1 MKKKFG
7 LGLLVL
13 LLGFASCSF
22 TENHSF
28 ETDNKDKLLIDLI
41 TYVLEKGHYSP
52 KDLDDQFSTE
62 AFSRFIKGMDPL
74 KRYFLASDIE
84 TFEKYRLSIDDQLIN
99 KELVFFDEVYKV
111 LSKRIEEAESRYER
125 LLSDSFDLFSPSVVE
140 IDYDQMSYVNTKAE
154 LEDRW
159 RQQLTISLLPVID
172 AQLEKY
178 ARENELEVES
188 IEEFVFLELQL
199 KAREEL
205 KRTFYEYFHF
215 IGELDREDY
224 FSTYINAV
232 VETFDP
238 HTYYFAPTDKDRF
251 DIAMSGKFEG
261 IGARLQKKPEGTTV
275 VEIISGG
282 PVWRAK
288 SLEVGDELLKVR
300 QEEGEAVDI
309 SGMRLD
315 DAIELIKGPE
325 GTTVYLTVKRTN
337 GVVEEIS
344 VIRDVVE
351 LEESYAKSV
360 KISDEEYEYG
370 LIHLPKFYVDFD
382 DYNQRNAAID
392 VKAELMRLQKEGVE
406 GVVLDLRDNGGGS
419 LQTVVDMAGYFIDE
433 GPVVQVRTAGD
444 RREVQKD
451 PEKGIL
457 YDGPLVVLV
466 NELSASASEILAAA
480 LQDYGRAVIIGSERT
495 YGKGTVQNVIP
506 LSNIIRSNELGDL
519 GALKITTQKFYRVSG
534 GSTQLEGV
542 SSDII
547 IPDRYTY
554 IDVGERDQD
563 NPLSWDRI
571 QAATFTPWHKQI
583 DYERILSSSRE
594 RLSAN
599 RYVDLLDEEARWIS
613 AQRED
618 DTTYLDLKSYRKN
631 KEELKKKS
639 KEFEAL
645 DQYDTRLKFSS
656 LPYEKSLFNQDS
668 ILREKRDRWHKE
680 LAKDVY
686 LEEAIAV
693 LKDLKRYT
701 YNRPSPIKG

>member
-188 IEEFVFLELQL
+188 IEESVLLELQV

-215 IGELDREDY
+215 ISELDREDY

-382 DYNQRNAAID
+382 DYNERNAAID

>member
-22 TENHSF
+22 TDNHNF

-41 TYVLEKGHYSP
+41 TYVLEKGHYDP
-52 KDLDDQFSTE
+52 KELNDEFSSE
-62 AFSRFIKGMDPL
+62 AFDRFIEGLDPL
-74 KRYFLASDIE
+74 KRYFLAEDVE
-84 TFEKYRLSIDDQLIN
+84 AFEKYRYLIDDQLVA
-99 KELVFFDEVYKV
+99 KDLEFFDEAYQLLV
-111 LSKRIEEAESRYER
+111 KRIAEAKTRYDE
-125 LLSDSFDLFSPSVVE
+125 LLSSPIDLETKKVVE
-140 IDYDQMSYVNTKAE
+140 LDYEQLDFVNTTRE
-154 LEDRW
+154 LEGRW
-159 RQQLTISLLPVID
+159 IEQLTISLLPVID
-172 AQLEKY
+172 AQLEKF
-178 ARENELEVES
+178 ARENDLSVADIDRKSFETA
-188 IEEFVFLELQL
+188 QL
-199 KAREEL
+199 AAQAEL

-215 IGELDREDY
+215 MSELDRADY

-261 IGARLQKKPEGTTV
+261 IGARLQKKPEGVTV

-288 SLEVGDELLKVR
+288 ALEVGDELLKVR
-300 QEEGEAVDI
+300 QEDGEPVDI
-309 SGMRLD
+309 SAMRLD
-315 DAIELIKGPE
+315 DSIELIKGPK
-325 GTTVYLTVKRTN
+325 GSTVYLTVKRAT
-337 GVVEEIS
+337 GVVEEIA
-344 VIRDVVE
+344 VVRDVVE

-360 KISDEEYEYG
+360 KISDNNGSYG
-370 LIHLPKFYVDFD
+370 LIHLPKFYIDFE
-382 DYNQRNAAID
+382 DYNERNAAID
-392 VKAELMRLQKEGVE
+392 VRAELERLQKEGVD
-406 GVVLDLRDNGGGS
+406 GIVIDLRDNGGGS
-419 LQTVVDMAGYFIDE
+419 LQTVVDMAGYFIDQ

-444 RREVQKD
+444 RREVQGD
-451 PEKGIL
+451 PEPGIV
-457 YDGPLVVLV
+457 YDGPLVILV

-542 SSDII
+542 SSDIV
-547 IPDRYTY
+547 IPDRYSY
-554 IDVGERDQD
+554 IDVGERDQE
-563 NPLSWDRI
+563 NPLSWDQISPVSFR
-571 QAATFTPWHKQI
+571 PWHKQI
-583 DYERILSSSRE
+583 DFERVLQNSRE

-599 RYVDLLDEEARWIS
+599 KYVALLDKEARFIS
-613 AQRED
+613 EQRND
-618 DTTYLDLKSYRKN
+618 RRTALDLGSYRKE
-631 KEELKKKS
+631 KESLKLRS

-645 DQYDTRLKFSS
+645 DNYDTAFSFSS
-656 LPYEKSLFNQDS
+656 LPYERALFDQDS

-680 LAKDVY
+680 LASDVY

-693 LKDLKRYT
+693 LRDLKQFT
-701 YNRPSPIKG
+701 YARQNPIKG

>member
-140 IDYDQMSYVNTKAE
+140 IDYDEMSYVNTKAE

-188 IEEFVFLELQL
+188 IEESVLLELQV

-215 IGELDREDY
+215 IGELDREYY

>member
-140 IDYDQMSYVNTKAE
+140 IDYDEMSYVNTKTE

-188 IEEFVFLELQL
+188 IEESVLLELQV

-215 IGELDREDY
+215 ISELDREDY

-656 LPYEKSLFNQDS
+656 LPYEKNLFNQDS

>member
-140 IDYDQMSYVNTKAE
+140 IDYDEMSYVNTKAE

-178 ARENELEVES
+178 ARENELEIES
-188 IEEFVFLELQL
+188 IEESVLLELQV

-571 QAATFTPWHKQI
+571 QSATFTPWHKQI

>member
-22 TENHSF
+22 TDNHNF

-41 TYVLEKGHYSP
+41 TYVLEKGHYDP
-52 KDLDDQFSTE
+52 KELNDEFSSE
-62 AFSRFIKGMDPL
+62 AFDRFIEGLDPL
-74 KRYFLASDIE
+74 KRYFLAEDVE
-84 TFEKYRLSIDDQLIN
+84 AFEKYRYLIDDQLIA
-99 KELVFFDEVYKV
+99 KDLEFFDEAYQLLV
-111 LSKRIEEAESRYER
+111 KRIAEAKTRYDE
-125 LLSDSFDLFSPSVVE
+125 LLSSPIDLETKKVVE
-140 IDYDQMSYVNTKAE
+140 LDYEQLDFVNTTRE
-154 LEDRW
+154 LEGRW
-159 RQQLTISLLPVID
+159 IEQLTISLLPVID
-172 AQLEKY
+172 AQLEKF
-178 ARENELEVES
+178 ARENDLSVADIDKES
-188 IEEFVFLELQL
+188 FDTAQL
-199 KAREEL
+199 AAQEEL

-215 IGELDREDY
+215 MSELDRADY

-261 IGARLQKKPEGTTV
+261 IGARLQKKPEGVTV

-288 SLEVGDELLKVR
+288 ALEVGDELLKVR
-300 QEEGEAVDI
+300 QEDGEPVDI
-309 SGMRLD
+309 SAMRLD
-315 DAIELIKGPE
+315 DSIELIKGPK
-325 GTTVYLTVKRTN
+325 GSTVYLTVKRAT
-337 GVVEEIS
+337 GVVEEIA
-344 VIRDVVE
+344 VVRDVVE

-360 KISDEEYEYG
+360 KISDNNGSYG
-370 LIHLPKFYVDFD
+370 LIHLPKFYIDFE
-382 DYNQRNAAID
+382 DYNERNAAID
-392 VKAELMRLQKEGVE
+392 VRAELERLQKEGVD
-406 GVVLDLRDNGGGS
+406 GIVIDLRDNGGGS
-419 LQTVVDMAGYFIDE
+419 LQTVVDMAGYFIDQ

-444 RREVQKD
+444 RREVQGD
-451 PEKGIL
+451 PEPGIV
-457 YDGPLVVLV
+457 YDGPLVILV

-542 SSDII
+542 SSDIV
-547 IPDRYTY
+547 IPDRYSY
-554 IDVGERDQD
+554 IDVGERDQE
-563 NPLSWDRI
+563 NPLSWDQISPVSFR
-571 QAATFTPWHKQI
+571 PWHKQI
-583 DYERILSSSRE
+583 DFERVLQNSRE

-599 RYVDLLDEEARWIS
+599 KYVALLDKEARFIS
-613 AQRED
+613 EQRND
-618 DTTYLDLKSYRKN
+618 QRTALDLGSYRKE
-631 KEELKKKS
+631 KESLKLRS

-645 DQYDTRLKFSS
+645 DNYDTAFSFSS
-656 LPYEKSLFNQDS
+656 LPYERALFDQDS

-680 LAKDVY
+680 LASDVY

-693 LKDLKRYT
+693 LRDLKQFT
-701 YNRPSPIKG
+701 YARQNPIKG

>member
-22 TENHSF
+22 TENRSF

-111 LSKRIEEAESRYER
+111 FSKRIEEAESRYER

-140 IDYDQMSYVNTKAE
+140 IDYDEMSYVNTKAE

-188 IEEFVFLELQL
+188 IEESVLLELQV

-382 DYNQRNAAID
+382 DYNERNAAID

>member
-1 MKKKFG
+1 
-7 LGLLVL
+7 
-13 LLGFASCSF
+13 
-22 TENHSF
+22 
-28 ETDNKDKLLIDLI
+28 
-41 TYVLEKGHYSP
+41 
-52 KDLDDQFSTE
+52 
-62 AFSRFIKGMDPL
+62 
-74 KRYFLASDIE
+74 
-84 TFEKYRLSIDDQLIN
+84 
-99 KELVFFDEVYKV
+99 
-111 LSKRIEEAESRYER
+111 
-125 LLSDSFDLFSPSVVE
+125 
-140 IDYDQMSYVNTKAE
+140 
-154 LEDRW
+154 
-159 RQQLTISLLPVID
+159 
-172 AQLEKY
+172 
-178 ARENELEVES
+178 
-188 IEEFVFLELQL
+188 
-199 KAREEL
+199 
-205 KRTFYEYFHF
+205 
-215 IGELDREDY
+215 
-224 FSTYINAV
+224 
-232 VETFDP
+232 
-238 HTYYFAPTDKDRF
+238 
-251 DIAMSGKFEG
+251 
-261 IGARLQKKPEGTTV
+261 
-275 VEIISGG
+275 
-282 PVWRAK
+282 
-288 SLEVGDELLKVR
+288 
-300 QEEGEAVDI
+300 
-309 SGMRLD
+309 
-315 DAIELIKGPE
+315 
-325 GTTVYLTVKRTN
+325 
-337 GVVEEIS
+337 
-344 VIRDVVE
+344 
-351 LEESYAKSV
+351 
-360 KISDEEYEYG
+360 
-370 LIHLPKFYVDFD
+370 
-382 DYNQRNAAID
+382 
-392 VKAELMRLQKEGVE
+392 
-406 GVVLDLRDNGGGS
+406 
-419 LQTVVDMAGYFIDE
+419 
-433 GPVVQVRTAGD
+433 
-444 RREVQKD
+444 
-451 PEKGIL
+451 
-457 YDGPLVVLV
+457 
-466 NELSASASEILAAA
+466 
-480 LQDYGRAVIIGSERT
+480 IGSERT

>member
-140 IDYDQMSYVNTKAE
+140 IDYDEMSYVNTKAE

-188 IEEFVFLELQL
+188 IEESVLLELQV

-300 QEEGEAVDI
+300 QEEGEAVDL

>member
-188 IEEFVFLELQL
+188 IEESVLLELQV

>member
-140 IDYDQMSYVNTKAE
+140 IDYDEMSYVNTKTE

-188 IEEFVFLELQL
+188 IEESVLLELQV

-215 IGELDREDY
+215 ISELDREDY

-300 QEEGEAVDI
+300 QEEGEAVDL

>member
-140 IDYDQMSYVNTKAE
+140 IDYDEMSYVNTKAE

-188 IEEFVFLELQL
+188 IEESVLLELQV

-300 QEEGEAVDI
+300 QEEGETVDI

>member
-188 IEEFVFLELQL
+188 IEESVLLELQV

-275 VEIISGG
+275 VEVISGG

-382 DYNQRNAAID
+382 DYNERNAAID

>member
-140 IDYDQMSYVNTKAE
+140 IDYDEMSYVNTKAE

-188 IEEFVFLELQL
+188 IEESVLLELQV

-315 DAIELIKGPE
+315 DAIELIKGPK

-645 DQYDTRLKFSS
+645 EQYDTRLKFSS

>member
-52 KDLDDQFSTE
+52 KDLDDQFSAE
-62 AFSRFIKGMDPL
+62 AFDRFIEGMDPL

-84 TFEKYRLSIDDQLIN
+84 SFEKYRLSIDDQLIN
-99 KELVFFDEVYKV
+99 KELVFFDEVYALLV
-111 LSKRIEEAESRYER
+111 KRIEEAEARYER
-125 LLSDSFDLFSPSVVE
+125 LLSDSFDLSSPTVVE
-140 IDYDQMSYVNTKAE
+140 IDYDKMPFVITKAE

-159 RQQLTISLLPVID
+159 LQQLTISLLPVMD

-178 ARENELEVES
+178 ARENKVEVYA
-188 IEEFVFLELQL
+188 IEKSVLNELQE

-288 SLEVGDELLKVR
+288 ALEVGDELLKVR

-315 DAIELIKGPE
+315 DAIELIKGPK
-325 GTTVYLTVKRTN
+325 GTTVHLTVKHTT

-360 KISDEEYEYG
+360 RISDEESEFG
-370 LIHLPKFYVDFD
+370 LIHLPKFYVDFE

-392 VKAELMRLQKEGVE
+392 VKAELERLQAEGVE

-419 LQTVVDMAGYFIDE
+419 LQTVVDMAGYFIDQ

-444 RREVQKD
+444 RREVQED

-534 GSTQLEGV
+534 GSTQLDGV
-542 SSDII
+542 ASDIV
-547 IPDRYTY
+547 IPDRYSY

-571 QAATFTPWHKQI
+571 ETANFTLWHKQI
-583 DYERILSSSRE
+583 DFERILKNSQE
-594 RLSAN
+594 RLEAN
-599 RYVDLLDEEARWIS
+599 EYVKLLDEEARWIS
-613 AQRED
+613 EQRED
-618 DTTYLDLKSYRKN
+618 DTAYLDLKSYRKN
-631 KEELKKKS
+631 KEDLKKKS

-645 DQYDTRLKFSS
+645 DKYDTRLKFSS
-656 LPYEKSLFNQDS
+656 LPYEQSLFTKDS

-680 LAKDVY
+680 LARDVY

-693 LKDLKRYT
+693 LKDLKSYT
-701 YNRPSPIKG
+701 YNRPNPIKG

>member
-140 IDYDQMSYVNTKAE
+140 IDYDEMSYVNTKAE

-188 IEEFVFLELQL
+188 IEESVLLELQV

-444 RREVQKD
+444 RSEVQKD

>member
-22 TENHSF
+22 TENHNF

-188 IEEFVFLELQL
+188 IEESVLLELQV

>member
-188 IEEFVFLELQL
+188 IEESVFLELQL

-275 VEIISGG
+275 VEVISGG

-480 LQDYGRAVIIGSERT
+480 LDDYGRAVFIGSERT

>member
-188 IEEFVFLELQL
+188 IEESVLLELQV

-215 IGELDREDY
+215 ISELDREDY

-656 LPYEKSLFNQDS
+656 LPYEKNLFNQDS

>member
-41 TYVLEKGHYSP
+41 TYVLERGHYSP

-178 ARENELEVES
+178 ARENELEIES
-188 IEEFVFLELQL
+188 IEESVLLELQV

-300 QEEGEAVDI
+300 QEEGETVDI

-325 GTTVYLTVKRTN
+325 GTTVYLTVRRTN

-382 DYNQRNAAID
+382 DYNERNAAID

>member
-188 IEEFVFLELQL
+188 IEESVLLELQV

-382 DYNQRNAAID
+382 DYNERNAAID

>member
-22 TENHSF
+22 TENHNF

-172 AQLEKY
+172 AQLEKF

-188 IEEFVFLELQL
+188 IEESVLLELQV

-382 DYNQRNAAID
+382 DYNERNAAID

>member
-125 LLSDSFDLFSPSVVE
+125 LLSTSFDLFSPSVVE
-140 IDYDQMSYVNTKAE
+140 IDYDEMSYVNTKAE

-188 IEEFVFLELQL
+188 IEESVLLELQV

-315 DAIELIKGPE
+315 DAIELIKGPK

>member
-140 IDYDQMSYVNTKAE
+140 IDYDQMSYVNTKTE

-188 IEEFVFLELQL
+188 IEESVLLELQV

-382 DYNQRNAAID
+382 DYNERNAAID

>member
-140 IDYDQMSYVNTKAE
+140 IDYDEMSYVNTKAE

-172 AQLEKY
+172 AQLEKF

-188 IEEFVFLELQL
+188 IEESVLLELQV

-275 VEIISGG
+275 VEVISGG

>member
-188 IEEFVFLELQL
+188 IEESVLLELQV

-370 LIHLPKFYVDFD
+370 LIHLPKFYIDFD

-571 QAATFTPWHKQI
+571 QAANFTPWHKQI
-583 DYERILSSSRE
+583 DYERLLSSSRE

>member
-52 KDLDDQFSTE
+52 KDLDDQFSAE
-62 AFSRFIKGMDPL
+62 AFDRFIEGMDPL

-84 TFEKYRLSIDDQLIN
+84 SFEKYRLSIDDQLIN
-99 KELVFFDEVYKV
+99 KELVFFDEAYTLLV
-111 LSKRIEEAESRYER
+111 KRIEEAEVRYER
-125 LLSDSFDLFSPSVVE
+125 LLSDTFDLSSLSVVD
-140 IDYDQMSYVNTKAE
+140 IDYDEMPFLTTKAE

-159 RQQLTISLLPVID
+159 VQQLTISLLPVMD

-178 ARENELEVES
+178 ARDNEIEVDAIDESVLNELQE
-188 IEEFVFLELQL
+188 

-205 KRTFYEYFHF
+205 KRTFFEYFHF
-215 IGELDREDY
+215 VGELDREDY

-288 SLEVGDELLKVR
+288 ALEVGDELLKVR

-315 DAIELIKGPE
+315 DAIELIKGPK
-325 GTTVYLTVKRTN
+325 GTTVYLTVKHTT
-337 GVVEEIS
+337 GVIEEIS

-360 KISDEEYEYG
+360 KISDEESKFG

-382 DYNQRNAAID
+382 DYNERNAAID
-392 VKAELMRLQKEGVE
+392 VKAELERLQEEGVE
-406 GVVLDLRDNGGGS
+406 GVVLDLRNNGGGS
-419 LQTVVDMAGYFIDE
+419 LQTVVDMAGYFIDQ

-444 RREVQKD
+444 RREVQED

-534 GSTQLEGV
+534 GSTQLDGV
-542 SSDII
+542 ASDIV
-547 IPDRYTY
+547 IPDRYSY

-571 QAATFTPWHKQI
+571 ASANYTPWHKQI
-583 DYERILSSSRE
+583 DFERVLKSSQE
-594 RLSAN
+594 RLEAN
-599 RYVDLLDEEARWIS
+599 EYVKLLDEEARWIS
-613 AQRED
+613 EQRAN
-618 DTTYLDLKSYRKN
+618 DTAYLDLKSYRKN
-631 KEELKKKS
+631 KEDLKKKS

-645 DQYDTRLKFSS
+645 DKYDTRLKFSS
-656 LPYEKSLFNQDS
+656 LPYEQSLFTKDS

-680 LAKDVY
+680 LARDVY

-701 YNRPSPIKG
+701 YNRPNPIKG

>member
-140 IDYDQMSYVNTKAE
+140 IDYDEMSYVNTKAE

-188 IEEFVFLELQL
+188 IEESVLLELQV

-571 QAATFTPWHKQI
+571 QSATFTPWHKQI

>member
-111 LSKRIEEAESRYER
+111 LSKRIEEAEFRYER

-188 IEEFVFLELQL
+188 IEESVLLELQV

>member
-140 IDYDQMSYVNTKAE
+140 IDYDEMSYVNTKTE

-188 IEEFVFLELQL
+188 IEESVLLELQV

-215 IGELDREDY
+215 ISELDREDY

-300 QEEGEAVDI
+300 QEEGEAVDL

-571 QAATFTPWHKQI
+571 QATTFTPWHKQI

-599 RYVDLLDEEARWIS
+599 RYVDLLDEEARWVS

-656 LPYEKSLFNQDS
+656 LPYEKNLFNQDS

>member
-99 KELVFFDEVYKV
+99 KELVFFDEVYTV

-125 LLSDSFDLFSPSVVE
+125 LLTDSFDIFSPSVVE
-140 IDYDQMSYVNTKAE
+140 IDYDEMPYVDTKAE

-159 RQQLTISLLPVID
+159 IQQLTISLLPVMD

-188 IEEFVFLELQL
+188 IEEPVLLDLQV

-337 GVVEEIS
+337 GMVEEIS

-370 LIHLPKFYVDFD
+370 LIHLPKFYVDFE

-392 VKAELMRLQKEGVE
+392 VKAELVRLQKEGVE

-419 LQTVVDMAGYFIDE
+419 LQTVVDMAGYFIDQ

-542 SSDII
+542 SSDIV

-571 QAATFTPWHKQI
+571 QAATFTPWYKQI
-583 DYERILSSSRE
+583 DYERIVSSSQE

-618 DTTYLDLKSYRKN
+618 DRTYLDLKSYRKN

-668 ILREKRDRWHKE
+668 ILREKRDRWHRE

>member
-172 AQLEKY
+172 AQLEKF

-188 IEEFVFLELQL
+188 IEESVLLELQV

-300 QEEGEAVDI
+300 QEEGETVDI

>member
-52 KDLDDQFSTE
+52 KDLDDQFSAE
-62 AFSRFIKGMDPL
+62 AFDRFIEGMDPL

-84 TFEKYRLSIDDQLIN
+84 SFEKYRLSIDDQLIN
-99 KELVFFDEVYKV
+99 KELVFFDEAYALLVT
-111 LSKRIEEAESRYER
+111 RIEEAEARYER
-125 LLSDSFDLFSPSVVE
+125 LLSDSFDLSSPSVVE
-140 IDYDQMSYVNTKAE
+140 IDYDEMPFVTTRAE

-159 RQQLTISLLPVID
+159 VQQLTISLLPVMD
-172 AQLEKY
+172 AQVEKY
-178 ARENELEVES
+178 ARENEVAVNAIDES
-188 IEEFVFLELQL
+188 VLNELQE

-215 IGELDREDY
+215 VGELDREDY

-288 SLEVGDELLKVR
+288 ALEVGDELLKVR

-315 DAIELIKGPE
+315 DAIELIKGPK
-325 GTTVYLTVKRTN
+325 GTTVYLTVKRTT
-337 GVVEEIS
+337 GVVEEVS

-360 KISDEEYEYG
+360 KISDEESEFG

-382 DYNQRNAAID
+382 DYNERNAAID
-392 VKAELMRLQKEGVE
+392 VKAELERLQAEGVE

-419 LQTVVDMAGYFIDE
+419 LQTVVDMAGYFIDQ

-444 RREVQKD
+444 RREVQED

-534 GSTQLEGV
+534 GSTQLDGV
-542 SSDII
+542 ASDIV
-547 IPDRYTY
+547 IPDRYSY

-571 QAATFTPWHKQI
+571 ASANYTPWHKQI
-583 DYERILSSSRE
+583 DFERVLKSSQE
-594 RLSAN
+594 RLEAN
-599 RYVDLLDEEARWIS
+599 QYVQLLDEEARWIS
-613 AQRED
+613 EQRED
-618 DTTYLDLKSYRKN
+618 ATAYLDLKSYRKN
-631 KEELKKKS
+631 KEALKNKS

-645 DQYDTRLKFSS
+645 DKYDTRLKFSS
-656 LPYEKSLFNQDS
+656 LPYEQSLFTKDS

-680 LAKDVY
+680 LARDVY

-701 YNRPSPIKG
+701 YNRPNPIKG

>member
-444 RREVQKD
+444 RREVQK
-451 PEKGIL
+451 
-457 YDGPLVVLV
+457 
-466 NELSASASEILAAA
+466 
-480 LQDYGRAVIIGSERT
+480 
-495 YGKGTVQNVIP
+495 
-506 LSNIIRSNELGDL
+506 
-519 GALKITTQKFYRVSG
+519 
-534 GSTQLEGV
+534 
-542 SSDII
+542 
-547 IPDRYTY
+547 
-554 IDVGERDQD
+554 
-563 NPLSWDRI
+563 
-571 QAATFTPWHKQI
+571 
-583 DYERILSSSRE
+583 
-594 RLSAN
+594 
-599 RYVDLLDEEARWIS
+599 
-613 AQRED
+613 
-618 DTTYLDLKSYRKN
+618 
-631 KEELKKKS
+631 
-639 KEFEAL
+639 
-645 DQYDTRLKFSS
+645 
-656 LPYEKSLFNQDS
+656 
-668 ILREKRDRWHKE
+668 ILRKVFYMTDH
-680 LAKDVY
+680 
-686 LEEAIAV
+686 
-693 LKDLKRYT
+693 
-701 YNRPSPIKG
+701 

>member
-140 IDYDQMSYVNTKAE
+140 IDYDEMSYVNTKAE

-188 IEEFVFLELQL
+188 IEESVLLELQV